1 MAGKGSSSSSTPKN
15 WPSHI
20 PYLKTPAYSRALNP
34 IQLKAL
40 RTRTSTAQDT
50 PQTPLGPCPLVRIT
64 QITNP
69 SHPANGQSG
78 LFAAKDLPPGSFI
91 LPYIGEVHGQGA
103 AHEASDYDLSLDRD
117 TELAVDAA
125 RSGNEARFVNDYRG
139 VPGVERPN
147 AEFREGWDGKE
158 RAMGVWVLPAGKA
171 GKGKGIK
178 KGEEILVSYGRG
190 FWGARKEVEEGDAG
204 SKQVDEGQLD

>member
-1 MAGKGSSSSSTPKN
+1 M
-15 WPSHI
+15 
-20 PYLKTPAYSRALNP
+20 
-34 IQLKAL
+34 
-40 RTRTSTAQDT
+40 
-50 PQTPLGPCPLVRIT
+50 RIT
-64 QITNP
+64 PITNP

-91 LPYIGEVHGQGA
+91 LPYIGEVHGQAA

-117 TELAVDAA
+117 IELAVDAA

-204 SKQVDEGQLD
+204 SKQADEGQLD

>member
-1 MAGKGSSSSSTPKN
+1 MAGKASTPKN
-15 WPSHI
+15 WPQQV
-20 PYLKTPAYSRALNP
+20 PYLKTAAYSRTLNP
-34 IQLKAL
+34 TQLKAL
-40 RTRTSTAQDT
+40 RTRPSTAIDT
-50 PQTPLGPCPLVRIT
+50 PQTPPGPCPLVRIT
-64 QITNP
+64 PITNS

-103 AHEASDYDLSLDRD
+103 AHEASDYDLSLDRE

-139 VPGVERPN
+139 VPCVEKPN

-190 FWGARKEVEEGDAG
+190 FWGARKEVEEGDGG
-204 SKQVDEGQLD
+204 SEQERTGQVD